1 MAMNATAFGLGVA
14 IVGMLAHLWLSTM
27 SKKIVEE
34 IEQYSIKTENLLV
47 AYGKGKLTADEG

>member
-1 MAMNATAFGLGVA
+1 
-14 IVGMLAHLWLSTM
+14 M

-47 AYGKGKLTADEG
+47 AYGKGKLSADEG